1 MKKRILLPLSFCFLI
16 SLTIPCL
23 GQTNLKGMW
32 NGYITTDGYEH
43 KAGYIIN
50 IEEHKDGIISGKA
63 LLYKPNLYSEAYGL
77 QQFIGKI
84 EKNIITISD
93 IQILDERLPTNDFFL
108 CFKLS
113 HLNYSNESEHE
124 SLKGSWNSS
133 MVSCMPGA
141 IYLSRYIENDH
152 QPVPPYVLRALKAKG
167 TEASFKNTAL
177 SAPISINIKK
187 PIIDIELR
195 DYLKVDNDTV
205 SIYLN
210 RRLILNRINVTK
222 KPFKFTIRINRNIA
236 VNEIILYANNLGTI
250 PPNTSLLSIN
260 DGLQRHKI
268 LIEST
273 LQKSVALYLNYKPQ

>member
-1 MKKRILLPLSFCFLI
+1 MKKRVLLLLAFYFFVSITVPA
-16 SLTIPCL
+16 L
-23 GQTNLKGMW
+23 GQTNLKGLW
-32 NGYITTDGYEH
+32 NGYITTDGHEH

-50 IEEHKDGIISGKA
+50 IQEHKDGIVSGKA

-84 EKNIITISD
+84 EKNIIIISD

-113 HLNYSNESEHE
+113 HLNYSAENGNE
-124 SLKGSWNSS
+124 SLKGTWNSN
-133 MVSCMPGA
+133 MVNCMPGA
-141 IYLSRYIENDH
+141 ISLSRYIENDDNL
-152 QPVPPYVLRALKAKG
+152 VPSYVLRALKAKG
-167 TEASFKNTAL
+167 TEASFKSTTL
-177 SAPISINIKK
+177 SAPISINIKN

-222 KPFKFTIRINRNIA
+222 KPYKFTLRINRNIA
-236 VNEIILYANNLGTI
+236 VNEIILYANNLGAI

-260 DGLQRHKI
+260 DGTQRHKI
-268 LIEST
+268 LIESS
-273 LQKSVALYLNYKPQ
+273 LQKSVALYLNYKP